1 MKKKKIYPFIKSI
14 SKPWLLNNNQ
24 NTISYRFI
32 KKFTGFCFNHLPRP
46 LRKKI
51 SSLLYIISEITSRF
65 LTTMNQLSY
74 QAYIIKGKEKNSEEN
89 IKILYFTNEEIYPHL
104 MKILFLGKP
113 KHKKIGKVRI
123 WSINKEIKKFYN
135 KINAV
140 FIETNTFF
148 TGYFEKKGFIII
160 PESISMTLDISQP
173 LKNIY
178 KNFSKSGK
186 EDIRKV
192 KKYGYT
198 YELTRDAEKL
208 KLFYNEMYMPYIT
221 QRHEKTAIHTN
232 FHALR
237 LLFEKNSR
245 LMLIKQK
252 NEYVSGALFSIDK
265 EKATATYLGIK
276 KGKNNLLK
284 KGLTAASYY
293 FLIKWAKKHGV
304 KTIDFGT
311 SKAFI
316 NDGLFRYKKKW
327 GTNIAKT
334 NSYFYSVFPFKV
346 CKNCKAIQSFLI
358 NNPFIY
364 LEKNQLKTM
373 PTKKE

>member
-1 MKKKKIYPFIKSI
+1 MKKIYPFIKSI
-14 SKPWLLNNNQ
+14 SKPWLLNSNK
-24 NTISYRFI
+24 NTISYKFI
-32 KKFTGFCFNHLPRP
+32 KKFTEFCFNHLPRP
-46 LRKKI
+46 IRKKML
-51 SSLLYIISEITSRF
+51 SLLYAVSEITSVF
-65 LTTMNQLSY
+65 LITINQLSY
-74 QAYIIKGKEKNSEEN
+74 QAYIIKGKEKNSKEN
-89 IKILYFTNEEIYPHL
+89 IKILYLTNEELYPYL
-104 MKILFLGKP
+104 MNILFLEKP
-113 KHKKIGKVRI
+113 KHKKIGKIRI
-123 WSINKEIKKFYN
+123 WNINKEIKKFFH
-135 KINAV
+135 KINGV

-160 PESISMTLDISQP
+160 PESISTTLDISHP
-173 LKNIY
+173 FSDIY

-198 YELTRDAEKL
+198 YEITEELEKL

-221 QRHEKTAIHTN
+221 QRHEKTAIYTN

-237 LLFEKNSR
+237 LLFEKNGR

-252 NEYVSGALFSIDK
+252 NEYVSGALFSIEK

-276 KGKNNLLK
+276 KGKSNLLK

-293 FLIKWAKKHGV
+293 FFIKWAKKHGI
-304 KTIDFGT
+304 KILDFGT
-311 SKAFI
+311 SKAFV

-327 GTNIAKT
+327 GVKITKT
-334 NSYFYSVFPFKV
+334 KSYIHSIFPFKV
-346 CKNCKAIQSFLI
+346 CKNNKAIHSFLI

>member
-1 MKKKKIYPFIKSI
+1 MKKIYPFIKSI
-14 SKPWLLNNNQ
+14 SKPWLLNNNK
-24 NTISYRFI
+24 NTISYKFI
-32 KKFTGFCFNHLPRP
+32 KKFTEFCFNHLPRP
-46 LRKKI
+46 IRKKML
-51 SSLLYIISEITSRF
+51 SLLYIISKATSVF
-65 LTTMNQLSY
+65 LLTINQLSY
-74 QAYIIKGKEKNSEEN
+74 QAYIIKGKEKNSKEN
-89 IKILYFTNEEIYPHL
+89 IKILYLTNEEIYPYL
-104 MKILFLGKP
+104 MKILFLEKP
-113 KHKKIGKVRI
+113 KHKKIGKIRI
-123 WSINKEIKKFYN
+123 WNINKEIKKVFH
-135 KINAV
+135 KINGV

-160 PESISMTLDISQP
+160 PESISMTLDISHP
-173 LKNIY
+173 FSDIY
-178 KNFSKSGK
+178 KSFSKSGK

-192 KKYGYT
+192 KKYGYAC
-198 YELTRDAEKL
+198 EITRDPKKL
-208 KLFYNEMYMPYIT
+208 KLFYNEMYIPHIT

-237 LLFEKNSR
+237 LLFEKNGR

-252 NEYVSGALFSIDK
+252 NEYVSGALFSIEK

-293 FLIKWAKKHGV
+293 FFIKWAKKHGI
-304 KTIDFGT
+304 KTLDFGT

-327 GTNIAKT
+327 GVKITKT
-334 NSYFYSVFPFKV
+334 KSYIHSIFPFKV
-346 CKNCKAIQSFLI
+346 CKKSKAIHSFLI